1 MDMRRITAIAL
12 LMVSAGVTGIGGDE
26 GRIPLFTATVINQP
40 GYYIVTRDI
49 ASASSTPIIIQSNNV
64 TLDLNG
70 HTLSAPAAANVIGL
84 TGGANTGVTIRN
96 GRLLNGAR
104 GVGGGGVT
112 PLSLR
117 VEGVEIANSSIE
129 GISIDGAA
137 VSVDVIG
144 CHIHNVANDAIHVS
158 NSAADFRGRFLDN
171 TIEDVGGNGLNLF
184 GLRGGEVRRNVVL
197 NHGSSLLNAAG
208 ILLSGVVSS
217 DAGGNIVEDNTV
229 NAVVGVNDEDGIRI
243 EPGSQNNL
251 VVGNVLRRNGR
262 FGIWSQASEAR
273 LERNLADHSGGSGFE
288 VGNGASGARNH
299 LEDNQAQAN
308 AGCGINFENLNTHAY
323 RNNVVRSN
331 TGGGICNGAAPNTD
345 AGGNIL

>member
-1 MDMRRITAIAL
+1 MDMRRITV
-12 LMVSAGVTGIGGDE
+12 MTSFVVSAGVTGIGGDE
-26 GRIPLFTATVINQP
+26 GRIPLFTVTTINQP

-49 ASASSTPIIIQSNNV
+49 ASASSTTIIIQSSNV
-64 TLDLNG
+64 TVDLNG

-96 GRLLNGAR
+96 GRILNGAR

-117 VEGVEIANSSIE
+117 VEGVEIANSSDA
-129 GISIDGAA
+129 GISIDGTA

-144 CHIHNVANDAIHVS
+144 CHIHNVASDGIHVS
-158 NSAADFRGRFLDN
+158 NSTADFRGRFLDN

-197 NHGSSLLNAAG
+197 NHGSSLPNAAG
-208 ILLSGVVSS
+208 ILLSGVASS
-217 DAGGNIVEDNTV
+217 EAGGNIVEDNTV

-251 VVGNVLRRNGR
+251 IVGNVVRRNGR

-299 LEDNQAQAN
+299 LEANQAQAN
-308 AGCGINFENLNTHAY
+308 GGCGINFENLNTHAY
-323 RNNVVRSN
+323 RNNIVRSN